1 MFENC
6 SSLQS
11 TNLELFGKVCISST
25 FSYGIFND
33 FSGFS
38 HFPSQELRTAN
49 NFILKRQRMRDLIYT
64 FTFQRLGKVCNKNNG
79 KGYGKT
85 KKISK
90 DIFCKV
96 TVLPV
101 FYFSSV
107 MSYFLHSFKLTC
119 MMKKNK

>member
-11 TNLELFGKVCISST
+11 SSLELFGKVCISST
-25 FSYGIFND
+25 YSYGIFND
-33 FSGFS
+33 FRGFS

-64 FTFQRLGKVCNKNNG
+64 FTFLNVWGKSVT
-79 KGYGKT
+79 KT
-85 KKISK
+85 KEKDMGKNKISK

-96 TVLPV
+96 TILPV
-101 FYFSSV
+101 LYFSSV
-107 MSYFLHSFKLTC
+107 ISCFVHSFKLTC
-119 MMKKNK
+119 MMKK